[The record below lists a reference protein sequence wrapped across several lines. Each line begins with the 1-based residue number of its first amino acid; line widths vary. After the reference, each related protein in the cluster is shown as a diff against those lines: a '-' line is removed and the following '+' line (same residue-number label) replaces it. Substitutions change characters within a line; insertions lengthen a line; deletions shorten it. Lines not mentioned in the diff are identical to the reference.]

1 MELDFPSNR
10 MIDLTQAFDAVM
22 NTDLTDTIYRFG
34 IYKTTPSNLLPL
46 DRVEYFSLYDS
57 ESGDS
62 ALIGVLYIIL
72 PGKKTLQIRTKVCIT
87 QGDTEEFQYVCEEL
101 IERLSQKKIGELK
114 KRKGKRIPEQG

>member
-1 MELDFPSNR
+1 MELNFPSNR

-101 IERLSQKKIGELK
+101 IERLSQKKIEELK

>member
-1 MELDFPSNR
+1 MNFDFPSNK

-22 NTDLTDTIYRFG
+22 DTDLLDTIYRFG
-34 IYKTTPSNLLPL
+34 IYKTTPSNLVPL
-46 DRVEYFSLYDS
+46 DKVEYFSLLDS

>member
-1 MELDFPSNR
+1 MEFDFPSNKMR
-10 MIDLTQAFDAVM
+10 DLTQAFDAVL
-22 NTDLTDTIYRFG
+22 NTDLLDTIYRFG
-34 IYKTTPSNLLPL
+34 IYKTTPSNLVPL
-46 DRVEYFSLYDS
+46 DKVEYFSLLDS
-57 ESGDS
+57 ESGDM

>member
-1 MELDFPSNR
+1 

-101 IERLSQKKIGELK
+101 IERLSQKKIEELK